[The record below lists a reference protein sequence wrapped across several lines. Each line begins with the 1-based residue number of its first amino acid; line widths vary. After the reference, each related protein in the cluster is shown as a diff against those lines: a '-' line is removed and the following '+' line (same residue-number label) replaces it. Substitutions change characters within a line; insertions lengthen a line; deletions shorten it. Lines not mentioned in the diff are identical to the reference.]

1 MQEVISMV
9 VKAGT
14 NGNKVHKLIP
24 NGKVVQ
30 SVIYTPVALNNTG
43 FVRASILDGSE
54 SPLSKLQ
61 DIRNYRSR
69 EAGYFQ
75 NKPLFINGGQNIH
88 LEVIATQNFSAD
100 TLIELILDYDVASI
114 ANPCNV
120 Q

>member
-1 MQEVISMV
+1 MQEIISMV

-24 NGKVVQ
+24 NGKVIQ
-30 SVIYTPVALNNTG
+30 SVIFTPTNLNNTG

-69 EAGYFQ
+69 ETGYFQ
-75 NKPLFINGGQNIH
+75 NKPLLINGGQNIH
-88 LEVIATQNFSAD
+88 LEVIATEIFSED
-100 TLIELILDYDVASI
+100 TNIELVLDYDVASI

-120 Q
+120 

>member
-1 MQEVISMV
+1 MQEIISMV

-30 SVIYTPVALNNTG
+30 SVIYTPEVLNNKG

-69 EAGYFQ
+69 EAGYFE
-75 NKPLFINGGQNIH
+75 NKPLKINGGQNIH
-88 LEVIATQNFSAD
+88 LEVIATQNFTAD
-100 TLIELILDYDVASI
+100 TLVELVLDYDPTSDATI
-114 ANPCNV
+114 C
-120 Q
+120 